1 MTHIKNSIVVF
12 AGLLLVIAAMSAVM
26 PLVSRGQ
33 PAGQGGPQR
42 DARRLYYLSNDM
54 RIGSSALTGCA
65 SGYHMASL
73 WEIFDTSNLKYNT
86 ELGLLADD
94 SGFGPPISV
103 NGEGALGWIR
113 TGSDADS
120 GSTAGQANCN
130 AWTFENGEAAS
141 GTVAQ
146 PVLDWRA
153 STTATSISPWIAKTG
168 FCSVAQHVWC
178 VQD

>member
-1 MTHIKNSIVVF
+1 MRHIKNSIVVF
-12 AGLLLVIAAMSAVM
+12 AGLLLVIGAMTTVM
-26 PLVSRGQ
+26 PIVSRGE
-33 PAGQGGPQR
+33 GQGPGAVR
-42 DARRLYYLSNDM
+42 DSRRFYYISRDT
-54 RIGSSALTGCA
+54 RTGSSALTGCA
-65 SGYHMASL
+65 TGYHMASL
-73 WEIFDTSNLKYNT
+73 WEIFDTSNLRYNT
-86 ELGLLADD
+86 QFGLIADD

-103 NGEGALGWIR
+103 NGEGASGWIR
-113 TGSDADS
+113 TGNDADS

-153 STTATSISPWIAKTG
+153 STTATSVSPWIAKTG
-168 FCSVAQHVWC
+168 FCSLPQHVWC

>member
-1 MTHIKNSIVVF
+1 MRHIKNSMIVV
-12 AGLLLVIAAMSAVM
+12 AGLLLVISAMNTGM
-26 PLVSRGQ
+26 PLISRAQ
-33 PAGQGGPQR
+33 ASGQGAPR
-42 DARRLYYLSNDM
+42 DARRLYYLSRDM
-54 RIGSSALTGCA
+54 RPGSSALSGCA
-65 SGYHMASL
+65 TGYHMASL

-86 ELGLLADD
+86 QLGLIADD

-113 TGSDADS
+113 TGSEADS

-146 PVLDWRA
+146 PALDWRA
-153 STTATSISPWIAKTG
+153 STAATSISPWITKTG
-168 FCSVAQHVWC
+168 FCSLPQHVWC
-178 VQD
+178 AQD